1 MYQIKVM
8 KYYNSEDFISYY
20 LLFKKILLILLI
32 QNVII
37 VELRFYHNI
46 INYKKTVNVNELI
59 VKELGLVKLNYLILF
74 PKNIMQMFLYL
85 KYNLFC

>member
-74 PKNIMQMFLYL
+74 PKNIIEYVIM
-85 KYNLFC
+85 

>member
-74 PKNIMQMFLYL
+74 SKNIIEYVIM
-85 KYNLFC
+85 